1 MKKET
6 NIFGKT
12 NEWIDRDISWLSFN
26 ERVLLQITRT
36 DMPISK
42 RISFIGIS
50 ANNMI
55 EFISVRVASHINSK
69 NKAIKTLISEVIK
82 QKDMIH
88 DYYMKINGEL
98 NLIGDVFED
107 NVPNTKL
114 EGLFNKDIYPALTPI
129 AVASNKEIP
138 IFNEKDVN
146 FFVEMH
152 TESEPDE
159 KLYCFLQIPHEIPRV
174 FSLGHKKY
182 LIEDIIESQL
192 DKIFNNMIIDS
203 YLLFTVYNNFDEDL
217 NHDNSI
223 PMVNRVNNILDKRRT
238 NDFIFADVMLYGGT
252 KQDKIVNK
260 LHKLL
265 EIPKRFIYFRD
276 KTNTDTLGLHF
287 MQSIEIKD
295 KKKCEGTYNHKF
307 KPRKD
312 ILDGNIYKKIDNR
325 DIILYHPYESYEP
338 VLKFIEKASRDP
350 STISIKQT
358 LYRISSE
365 ESPIIK
371 SLCYAAT
378 HGVQVTVMIELLAR
392 FDERRNISLIKA
404 LKKAG
409 VNIVYSLEGMK
420 THCKMCLVVK
430 AGKDEIKT
438 YAHVGT
444 GNYNEKTAKIYTD
457 ISYFTSKRKT
467 CAELN
472 SVFGM
477 ITGFGKPYQLK
488 NVSYSPYTLRQTIM
502 DEIDRVVA
510 NNQGKKRKIMIKCNA
525 ISDPDMVNFILD
537 RADKNP
543 RVMFLI
549 IVRGICSLP
558 PRKNIIIKSVIGR
571 FLEHSRIY
579 SFYDGEKHRTYIS
592 SADLLTRNLSR
603 RIELLTR
610 LDGKIASKLV
620 RKIFIDTWLDTANS
634 WTLEKDLEWHQ
645 MDTRECYYN
654 IQDEYT
660 R

>member
-1 MKKET
+1 
-6 NIFGKT
+6 
-12 NEWIDRDISWLSFN
+12 
-26 ERVLLQITRT
+26 
-36 DMPISK
+36 
-42 RISFIGIS
+42 
-50 ANNMI
+50 
-55 EFISVRVASHINSK
+55 
-69 NKAIKTLISEVIK
+69 
-82 QKDMIH
+82 
-88 DYYMKINGEL
+88 
-98 NLIGDVFED
+98 
-107 NVPNTKL
+107 
-114 EGLFNKDIYPALTPI
+114 
-129 AVASNKEIP
+129 
-138 IFNEKDVN
+138 
-146 FFVEMH
+146 
-152 TESEPDE
+152 
-159 KLYCFLQIPHEIPRV
+159 
-174 FSLGHKKY
+174 
-182 LIEDIIESQL
+182 
-192 DKIFNNMIIDS
+192 
-203 YLLFTVYNNFDEDL
+203 
-217 NHDNSI
+217 
-223 PMVNRVNNILDKRRT
+223 
-238 NDFIFADVMLYGGT
+238 
-252 KQDKIVNK
+252 
-260 LHKLL
+260 
-265 EIPKRFIYFRD
+265 
-276 KTNTDTLGLHF
+276 
-287 MQSIEIKD
+287 
-295 KKKCEGTYNHKF
+295 
-307 KPRKD
+307 
-312 ILDGNIYKKIDNR
+312 
-325 DIILYHPYESYEP
+325 
-338 VLKFIEKASRDP
+338 
-350 STISIKQT
+350 
-358 LYRISSE
+358 
-365 ESPIIK
+365 
-371 SLCYAAT
+371 
-378 HGVQVTVMIELLAR
+378 
-392 FDERRNISLIKA
+392 
-404 LKKAG
+404 
-409 VNIVYSLEGMK
+409 
-420 THCKMCLVVK
+420 MCLVVK

-543 RVMFLI
+543 KVMFLI

-610 LDGKIASKLV
+610 LDGKLASKLV

-645 MDTRECYYN
+645 MDTRDCYYN

>member
-1 MKKET
+1 
-6 NIFGKT
+6 
-12 NEWIDRDISWLSFN
+12 
-26 ERVLLQITRT
+26 
-36 DMPISK
+36 
-42 RISFIGIS
+42 
-50 ANNMI
+50 
-55 EFISVRVASHINSK
+55 
-69 NKAIKTLISEVIK
+69 
-82 QKDMIH
+82 
-88 DYYMKINGEL
+88 
-98 NLIGDVFED
+98 
-107 NVPNTKL
+107 
-114 EGLFNKDIYPALTPI
+114 
-129 AVASNKEIP
+129 
-138 IFNEKDVN
+138 
-146 FFVEMH
+146 
-152 TESEPDE
+152 
-159 KLYCFLQIPHEIPRV
+159 
-174 FSLGHKKY
+174 
-182 LIEDIIESQL
+182 
-192 DKIFNNMIIDS
+192 
-203 YLLFTVYNNFDEDL
+203 
-217 NHDNSI
+217 
-223 PMVNRVNNILDKRRT
+223 
-238 NDFIFADVMLYGGT
+238 
-252 KQDKIVNK
+252 
-260 LHKLL
+260 
-265 EIPKRFIYFRD
+265 
-276 KTNTDTLGLHF
+276 
-287 MQSIEIKD
+287 
-295 KKKCEGTYNHKF
+295 
-307 KPRKD
+307 
-312 ILDGNIYKKIDNR
+312 
-325 DIILYHPYESYEP
+325 
-338 VLKFIEKASRDP
+338 
-350 STISIKQT
+350 
-358 LYRISSE
+358 
-365 ESPIIK
+365 
-371 SLCYAAT
+371 
-378 HGVQVTVMIELLAR
+378 MIELLAR

-488 NVSYSPYTLRQTIM
+488 NVSYSPYTLRQTVM

-543 RVMFLI
+543 KVMFLI

-579 SFYDGEKHRTYIS
+579 SFYDGEKHRTYVS

-645 MDTRECYYN
+645 MDTRDCYYN

>member
-1 MKKET
+1 
-6 NIFGKT
+6 
-12 NEWIDRDISWLSFN
+12 
-26 ERVLLQITRT
+26 
-36 DMPISK
+36 MPISK
-42 RISFIGIS
+42 RISFIGIA

-69 NKAIKTLISEVIK
+69 NKAIKTLISQVIK
-82 QKDMIH
+82 QKDLIH
-88 DYYMKINGEL
+88 DYYMKINDEL

-107 NVPNTKL
+107 NIPMHKL
-114 EGLFNKDIYPALTPI
+114 DSIFNKEIYPALTPI

-138 IFNEKDVN
+138 IFNEKDIN

-152 TESEPDE
+152 TEAEPDE
-159 KLYCFLQIPHEIPRV
+159 NLYCFLQIPHEIPRV
-174 FSLGHKKY
+174 FTIGHKNY
-182 LIEDIIESQL
+182 LVEDIIESQL
-192 DKIFNNMIIDS
+192 GKIFNNMIIDS

-238 NDFIFADVMLYGGT
+238 NDFVFADVMLYGGT

-265 EIPKRFIYFRD
+265 DIPKRFIYFRD

-325 DIILYHPYESYEP
+325 DIILYHPYDSYEP

-365 ESPIIK
+365 DSPIIK

-378 HGVQVTVMIELLAR
+378 HGIQVTVMIELLAR
-392 FDERRNISLIKA
+392 FDERRNISLIKT

-438 YAHVGT
+438 YAHVAT
-444 GNYNEKTAKIYTD
+444 GNYNEKTAKLYTD
-457 ISYFTSKRKT
+457 ISYFTSKRKI

-543 RVMFLI
+543 KVMFLI

-579 SFYDGEKHRTYIS
+579 SFYDGEKHCTYIS

-610 LDGKIASKLV
+610 LDGKLASKLV

-645 MDTRECYYN
+645 MDTRDCYYN